1 MEGNACDERIH
12 GIAHRRADKGKV
24 VGREHGTQ
32 ESKPVVPAMR
42 TLESLFA
49 EQGMDEV
56 SISLA
61 YPCPPFQDDPI
72 HPALVIQ
79 NGQLAGDPCG
89 SHPFV
94 NLRNVRWQLNA
105 GEGHEVM
112 LPCRNSGGGDGSPG
126 DAVHLRSFPL
136 LYRFMDHLGCCRT
149 ALDRSA

>member
-94 NLRNVRWQLNA
+94 NLRNIRRQLNV
-105 GEGHEVM
+105 GYGHEEV
-112 LPCRNSGGGDGSPG
+112 LPRRESGGGDRSPG
-126 DAVHLRSFPL
+126 NAVHLRRFPL
-136 LYRFMDHLGCCRT
+136 LYRFMDHLGWCHT